1 MYVHIGDNISIPI
14 ATIITMVQV
23 DTAIKSPIAHYDG
36 EVLNIVPEEDI
47 KTYIVTDDYV
57 YGSGISL
64 KTLNKRIHEFYSI
77 MKR

>member
-1 MYVHIGDNISIPI
+1 MYVHIGENVSIPI
-14 ATIITMVQV
+14 AAIITMVQV
-23 DTAIKSPIAHYDG
+23 DKDLKSPIAHYAG
-36 EVLNIVPEEDI
+36 EVLNMVPASDI
-47 KTYIVTDDYV
+47 KTYIIADDYV